1 MEQLLALALP
11 CFLLLLVLSLRF
23 LQKQATH
30 NSKSNLPPGP
40 QTLPFIGSLH
50 HLVTATLPHHALYD
64 LAQLHG
70 PVMLLRAGQTDLV
83 VLTSREAS
91 KEVMQTQDANL
102 ANRPALYAANGLF
115 YGSTNIVFSNGPYWR
130 QMRRI
135 CAHELFSS
143 KQVKSFSSIWQ
154 EEISS
159 LLKSFSL
166 VSGKSQVNLSAWTYE
181 LSNNIIIRA
190 AFGGKFK
197 MREVYLEALQELV
210 QLFSGFNLSD
220 LFPSLSWLDVK
231 MRRRVANVHRK
242 LDLVLEEIVQ
252 EHLKNRQQQKNS
264 KRGEKEIEYDFV
276 DTLIDIKERGDLEV
290 PITMDNIKAII
301 LDIFNGGTETTA
313 TTITWAMAE
322 LITHPDVM
330 AKAQTEIRQLASKS
344 SDENTN
350 TNSLSYLQLV
360 IKETLRMHPA
370 APLLAPRL
378 CKESCEVLGYTI
390 PTGARMVINAWAQ
403 GRNPEYWNDPDE
415 FKPERFE
422 TSGTGID
429 FKGKNFEFVPFGA
442 GRRICPGLKFGVMM
456 VEDALTNLLLH
467 FDWQLPDGMK
477 AEDVDMTENFGIV
490 AAKKKPLYLVPTLR
504 VPLPA

>member
-1 MEQLLALALP
+1 MDLLLALALP
-11 CFLLLLVLSLRF
+11 CLLLLVLSLRF

-30 NSKSNLPPGP
+30 NCKSNLPPGP

-50 HLVTATLPHHALYD
+50 HLVTATLPHHALRD

-70 PVMLLRAGQTDLV
+70 PVMLLRAGQMDLV
-83 VLTSREAS
+83 VLTSREAA
-91 KEVMQTQDANL
+91 KEVMQTQDSNI
-102 ANRPALYAANGLF
+102 ANRPALYAANCIF
-115 YGSTNIVFSNGPYWR
+115 YGTTDIIFSNGPYWR

-135 CAHELFSS
+135 CVSELFSP
-143 KQVKSFSSIWQ
+143 KQVKSLSSKWK
-154 EEISS
+154 EEINS

-166 VSGKSQVNLSAWTYE
+166 VSGKSPVNLSTWTYE
-181 LSNNIIIRA
+181 LSNNIVIRA
-190 AFGGKFK
+190 AFGGNFK
-197 MREVYLEALQELV
+197 MRQVYLEALQEEVEL
-210 QLFSGFNLSD
+210 LSGFNLSD

-231 MRRRVANVHRK
+231 MRRRVARVHRK
-242 LDLVLEEIVQ
+242 LDLVLEEFVQ
-252 EHLKNRQQQKNS
+252 EHLKNS
-264 KRGEKEIEYDFV
+264 KRGEEEIEYDFV
-276 DTLIDIKERGDLEV
+276 DALIDIKERGDLEL

-322 LITHPDVM
+322 LIKHPDVM

-360 IKETLRMHPA
+360 IKETLRMHPP
-370 APLLAPRL
+370 APLLIPRQ
-378 CKESCEVLGYTI
+378 CKESCEILGYTI
-390 PTGARMVINAWAQ
+390 PTGARMVINAWAL

-422 TSGTGID
+422 TSSTGID

-442 GRRICPGLKFGVMM
+442 GRRICPGLKFGVTM